1 MSVYP
6 ARQPEI
12 IRAAQKDEFYSNV
25 IKGGLANV
33 FQLLV
38 GARKWLQWR
47 RELELLADVTYLS
60 LTTLS
65 GFQTLGEEYVNAVQ
79 VDSSGRR
86 VPSTSRRVLYA
97 LLHTALPYL
106 LERGMVRLE
115 HAIQQAENNAQLQQ
129 REGRPLSQGSSTYSL
144 DDESHLL
151 AAGSSESSSGA
162 HRRTLLWLW
171 RALGNARHRL
181 QAPLGEI
188 ALWMQSR
195 LADVQD
201 KQRLLRV
208 VQTTRQALAFLHR
221 LHMSLFYIR
230 GVFYHLAK
238 RVAGIRYVLVRGF
251 PQEDASMSTAYR
263 VLGALSLVQL
273 ACTLALCARHAVTRA
288 RPRRDGEVQRVAPS
302 SPHGG
307 ARGEGAWWG
316 SSSSSRCSLCLEPR
330 RHATAT
336 PCGHLFCW
344 ACITEWAGTKAECP
358 LCREKFQP
366 HRLIYL
372 RYYR

>member
-25 IKGGLANV
+25 IKGGLADV

-106 LERGMVRLE
+106 LERGLVRLE
-115 HAIQQAENNAQLQQ
+115 HAIQQAEVQ
-129 REGRPLSQGSSTYSL
+129 
-144 DDESHLL
+144 
-151 AAGSSESSSGA
+151 AAA
-162 HRRTLLWLW
+162 PRRTLLWLW
-171 RALGNARHRL
+171 RTLGNAGHRL

-195 LADVQD
+195 LAEVQD
-201 KQRLLRV
+201 KQRLLHV

-238 RVAGIRYVLVRGF
+238 RVAGIQYVLVRGF
-251 PQEDASMSTAYR
+251 PQEDASMRTAYR

-273 ACTLALCARHAVTRA
+273 ACTLALCARRAVTRA
-288 RPRRDGEVQRVAPS
+288 RPRRDGEIQRVAPS
-302 SPHGG
+302 SPYGG
-307 ARGEGAWWG
+307 ARG
-316 SSSSSRCSLCLEPR
+316 SRCSLCLEPR

-372 RYYR
+372 RNYR